1 MMMLAGLKPVRREVR
16 LVQCEATPRED
27 CLGQAGLM
35 GGRDWELMRRGLRK
49 LPEQGECSSS

>member
-16 LVQCEATPRED
+16 LVRCEATPRED
-27 CLGQAGLM
+27 FLGQAGLM

-49 LPEQGECSSS
+49 LPEPGECSSS